1 MADETLLSV
10 PNDEEAVDEEA
21 DTFFFQS
28 LGLHPPVSSN
38 MASWDLAGTMF
49 VRGW

>member
-21 DTFFFQS
+21 DTFFFFNLWAFTLPSHQT
-28 LGLHPPVSSN
+28 
-38 MASWDLAGTMF
+38 WLAGI
-49 VRGW
+49 